1 MVKRRSEGQFQVIN
15 LLVARAT
22 GRRWISCLVYYY
34 DSLLGFDRTQ
44 LFCCLYTFSVVFT
57 WNCWSLWVT
66 LPLTLSAHSAK
77 CPYRISGGRFTVCY
91 LIPGHWPKL
100 TRKLSA
106 SLPAGKLVISSNVR
120 SHWLIEG
127 CEKREINDITRR
139 CCLPSSIRIY
149 EDSYKKKLEFFLNT
163 RAKSHCPTVLSGGFV
178 TWPYIYLWL
187 SNVTTLFPNL
197 KRA

>member
-44 LFCCLYTFSVVFT
+44 LSCCLYIFNVVFT

-100 TRKLSA
+100 TCKLSA

-120 SHWLIEG
+120 YQ
-127 CEKREINDITRR
+127 INDITRR